1 MNIQIIVLCLSIFG
15 LDRIVKFII
24 QKTMFEGE
32 SITVWDNIFRWTY
45 LKNEGMAFGFLPEAK
60 YVFLT
65 ITLLIIVGI
74 IGLLVL
80 KKIKTDLRLNLAFG
94 FVLGGALGNLYDRIT
109 LGAVIDF
116 LDFGFRDYR
125 WPTFN
130 VADSAICLGIF
141 MILYSS
147 YKGGKAKNAPY
158 LNTNW

>member
-15 LDRIVKFII
+15 LDRITKFIV

-32 SITVWDNIFRWTY
+32 SITVWDNIFCWTY
-45 LKNEGMAFGFLPEAK
+45 LKNEGIAFGFLPEAK

-65 ITLLIIVGI
+65 ITLLIIVLI

-80 KKIKTDLRLNLAFG
+80 KKIKTDLQLNLAFG
-94 FVLGGALGNLYDRIT
+94 FVLGGALGNLYDRIII
-109 LGAVIDF
+109 GAVIDF

-125 WPTFN
+125 WPAFN

-147 YKGGKAKNAPY
+147 YKGEKAKKCI
-158 LNTNW
+158 LS